1 MDIAVYQP
9 LENGTYEP
17 YLMATNFYKSTLKI
31 QRYHFIPKT
40 VEQRLLPFEMH
51 LRSEEFPAPTPSSTP
66 LVCVAVAIFL
76 IVWTKNCDAKV
87 WRETPGTIFLS
98 VFFCFG

>member
-51 LRSEEFPAPTPSSTP
+51 LRTEECPKPTPTSTP
-66 LVCVAVAIFL
+66 LVCLVVLMFRIF
-76 IVWTKNCDAKV
+76 WKNV
-87 WRETPGTIFLS
+87 RL
-98 VFFCFG
+98 